1 MERGCV
7 CAAVSLGRVRDRR
20 DGQLFFFQFETKRGQ
35 DGIGWSHISRDL
47 GIGEI
52 ATQGRPKQS
61 GEKCATVSSS
71 SSSSSSGV
79 CYLLLFLQTCVA
91 MSCWGRN
98 NYAKRRESRPD
109 GPDSRRCQFPDWS
122 PLLQMIRGD
131 GNFMILSYRQCH
143 PSHRPDAPLTHLA
156 CAAHHVHQM
165 TKAMT

>member
-7 CAAVSLGRVRDRR
+7 CAAVVFETSSRWTRR
-20 DGQLFFFQFETKRGQ
+20 PAFFFLFETKRGQ

-71 SSSSSSGV
+71 SSGV
-79 CYLLLFLQTCVA
+79 CYLLLVLQTCVA

-109 GPDSRRCQFPDWS
+109 PTVQTLPVPRLVPTS
-122 PLLQMIRGD
+122 PNDQGD
-131 GNFMILSYRQCH
+131 GNFIILSYRQCH
-143 PSHRPDAPLTHLA
+143 PGHRPDVPSTHWP
-156 CAAHHVHQM
+156 CEIDAHHVHQIA
-165 TKAMT
+165 KAMT